1 MVETERR
8 FGLQYAKARTDR
20 EGGQPV
26 HEQALYNNLTWGNCD
41 TWSLDVT

>member
-26 HEQALYNNLTWGNCD
+26 HEQAL
-41 TWSLDVT
+41 